1 MPEGHTMP
9 DAVRVAVARDEI
21 RQLVARYAVA
31 VDSRDLDAL
40 IGLFVEDVRVGREG
54 QGRDALR
61 RSFETSL
68 RGIGVS
74 ILHVGTHVID
84 VLDDDHA
91 TGLVYC
97 NGEVEDGN
105 RWVHQAIVYR
115 DAYARREGHWYFV
128 RRVHELFYGVEVS
141 RNPRDQPPADWPLHH
156 DGRGTMPES
165 WESWRRFWD
174 AGTGR

>member
-1 MPEGHTMP
+1 MTEGRAALDTI
-9 DAVRVAVARDEI
+9 AVAVARDEI
-21 RQLVARYAVA
+21 RQLVARYAIA

-40 IGLFVEDVRVGREG
+40 VGLFVEDVRVGREG
-54 QGRDALR
+54 RGRDALR

-74 ILHVGTHVID
+74 ILHVGTHAID
-84 VLDDDHA
+84 VLDDEHA

-97 NGEVEDGN
+97 KGEVEDGN

-115 DAYARREGHWYFV
+115 DTYARRDGHWFFV
-128 RRVHELFYGVEVS
+128 RRVHELFYGVEV

-156 DGRGTMPES
+156 EGRGTMPES

-174 AGTGR
+174 AGTGG